1 MVIIFNHP
9 NFLGDNFHFMC
20 KILSRIEELSKHE
33 GITIGAL
40 EKKIGASKG
49 VLSRAIA
56 KGTDIQAKWIESLVE
71 NYPQY
76 SAEWLLTGKGGM
88 LKTSSA
94 NKTNV
99 EQQHISTSKADESTP
114 VVTYDPNV
122 GVPYYDVDFVA
133 GFDLI
138 INNQTFLPTANIV
151 VYGFEKVQ
159 MWCNA
164 TGNSMYPKICHG
176 DMIALRECTLEDIQ
190 YGEIYAVVLDTIRTI
205 KILRKSDNPNKFR
218 FIPINTEEYDEQEFC
233 KSRILRVFEV
243 LGNVS
248 RFM

>member
-1 MVIIFNHP
+1 M
-9 NFLGDNFHFMC
+9 
-20 KILSRIEELSKHE
+20 
-33 GITIGAL
+33 
-40 EKKIGASKG
+40 EKKDRLLKLIEHYSNGNKSEFARMIGVSPQA
-49 VLSRAIA
+49 VNTWISRNTFDIDIVYA
-56 KGTDIQAKWIESLVE
+56 KCVNIS
-71 NYPQY
+71 P
-76 SAEWLLTGKGGM
+76 EWLLTGNGPM
-88 LKTSSA
+88 LKTSSD
-94 NKTNV
+94 NNTNV
-99 EQQHISTSKADESTP
+99 EQQQVSTNTADESTP
-114 VVTYDPNV
+114 LVTYDPNV

-138 INNQTFLPTANIV
+138 INDQTFLPTANIV
-151 VYGFEKVQ
+151 VYGFEKAQ

-176 DMIALRECTLEDIQ
+176 DMIALRECTLEDVQ

-205 KILRKSDNPNKFR
+205 KILRKSDDSNKFR

>member
-1 MVIIFNHP
+1 M
-9 NFLGDNFHFMC
+9 
-20 KILSRIEELSKHE
+20 
-33 GITIGAL
+33 
-40 EKKIGASKG
+40 EKKDRLLRLIEHYSDGNKSEFARMIGVSPQAINTWI
-49 VLSRAIA
+49 SRNTFDIDIA
-56 KGTDIQAKWIESLVE
+56 YAKCINIS
-71 NYPQY
+71 P
-76 SAEWLLTGKGGM
+76 EWLLTGNGPM
-88 LKTSSA
+88 LKTSSD

-99 EQQHISTSKADESTP
+99 EQQQVSTNKAYESTP
-114 VVTYDPNV
+114 LVTYDPNV

-138 INNQTFLPTANIV
+138 INDQTFLPTANIV
-151 VYGFEKVQ
+151 VYGFEKAQ

-176 DMIALRECTLEDIQ
+176 DMIALRECTLEDVQ

-205 KILRKSDNPNKFR
+205 KILRKSDDPNKFR

>member
-1 MVIIFNHP
+1 MEINKRFEIIINSVYNGNQSAFAKAVGVTPTVIANVVGTRQGKPSFDVIS
-9 NFLGDNFHFMC
+9 
-20 KILSRIEELSKHE
+20 KICANANI
-33 GITIGAL
+33 
-40 EKKIGASKG
+40 
-49 VLSRAIA
+49 
-56 KGTDIQAKWIESLVE
+56 
-71 NYPQY
+71 
-76 SAEWLLTGKGGM
+76 SAEWLLTGKGPM
-88 LKTSSA
+88 LKTSSD

-99 EQQHISTSKADESTP
+99 EQQQVSTNKADESTP
-114 VVTYDPNV
+114 LVTYDPNV

-138 INNQTFLPTANIV
+138 INDQTFLPTANIV
-151 VYGFEKVQ
+151 VYGFEKAQ

-176 DMIALRECTLEDIQ
+176 DMIALRECTLEDVQ

-205 KILRKSDNPNKFR
+205 KILRKSDDPNKFR
-218 FIPINTEEYDEQEFC
+218 FIPINTEEYDEQDFC

>member
-1 MVIIFNHP
+1 M
-9 NFLGDNFHFMC
+9 
-20 KILSRIEELSKHE
+20 
-33 GITIGAL
+33 
-40 EKKIGASKG
+40 EKKDRLLRLIEHYSDGNKSEFARMIGVSPQAINTWI
-49 VLSRAIA
+49 SRNTFDIDIIYA
-56 KGTDIQAKWIESLVE
+56 KCINIS
-71 NYPQY
+71 P
-76 SAEWLLTGKGGM
+76 EWLLTGNGPM
-88 LKTSSA
+88 LKTSSD

-99 EQQHISTSKADESTP
+99 EQQQVSTNKADESTP
-114 VVTYDPNV
+114 LVTYDPNV

-138 INNQTFLPTANIV
+138 INDQTFLPTANIV
-151 VYGFEKVQ
+151 VYGFEKAQ

-176 DMIALRECTLEDIQ
+176 DMIALRECTLEDVQ

-205 KILRKSDNPNKFR
+205 KILRKSDDPNKFR

>member
-1 MVIIFNHP
+1 M
-9 NFLGDNFHFMC
+9 
-20 KILSRIEELSKHE
+20 
-33 GITIGAL
+33 
-40 EKKIGASKG
+40 EKKDRLLRLIEHYSDGNKSEFARMIGVSPQAINTWI
-49 VLSRAIA
+49 SRNTFDIDIIYA
-56 KGTDIQAKWIESLVE
+56 KCINIS
-71 NYPQY
+71 P
-76 SAEWLLTGKGGM
+76 EWLLTGNGPM
-88 LKTSSA
+88 LKTSSD

-99 EQQHISTSKADESTP
+99 EQQQVSTNKADESTP
-114 VVTYDPNV
+114 LVTYDPNV

-138 INNQTFLPTANIV
+138 INDQTFLPTANIV
-151 VYGFEKVQ
+151 VYGFEKAQ
-159 MWCNA
+159 MWCNV

-176 DMIALRECTLEDIQ
+176 DMIALRECTLEDVQ

-205 KILRKSDNPNKFR
+205 KILRKSDDPNKFR

>member
-1 MVIIFNHP
+1 M
-9 NFLGDNFHFMC
+9 
-20 KILSRIEELSKHE
+20 
-33 GITIGAL
+33 
-40 EKKIGASKG
+40 EKKDRLLRLIEHYSDGNKSEFARMIGVSPQA
-49 VLSRAIA
+49 VNTWISRNTFDIDIIYA
-56 KGTDIQAKWIESLVE
+56 KCINVS
-71 NYPQY
+71 P
-76 SAEWLLTGKGGM
+76 EWLLTGNGPM
-88 LKTSSA
+88 LKTSSD

-99 EQQHISTSKADESTP
+99 EQQQVSTNKADESTP
-114 VVTYDPNV
+114 LVTYDPNI

-138 INNQTFLPTANIV
+138 INDQTFLPTANIV
-151 VYGFEKVQ
+151 VYGFEKAQ

-176 DMIALRECTLEDIQ
+176 DMIALRECTLEDVQ

-205 KILRKSDNPNKFR
+205 KILRKSDDPNKFR

>member
-1 MVIIFNHP
+1 M
-9 NFLGDNFHFMC
+9 
-20 KILSRIEELSKHE
+20 
-33 GITIGAL
+33 
-40 EKKIGASKG
+40 EKKDRLLRLIEHYSDGNKSEFARMIGVSPQA
-49 VLSRAIA
+49 VNTWISRNTFDIDIIYA
-56 KGTDIQAKWIESLVE
+56 KCINVS
-71 NYPQY
+71 
-76 SAEWLLTGKGGM
+76 SEWLLTGNGPM
-88 LKTSSA
+88 LKTSSD
-94 NKTNV
+94 NNTNV
-99 EQQHISTSKADESTP
+99 EQQQVSTNTADESTP
-114 VVTYDPNV
+114 LVTYDPNV

-138 INNQTFLPTANIV
+138 INDQTFLPTANIV
-151 VYGFEKVQ
+151 VYGFEKAQ

-176 DMIALRECTLEDIQ
+176 DMIALRECTLEDVQ

-205 KILRKSDNPNKFR
+205 KILRKSDDSNKFR

-243 LGNVS
+243 LGNVN

>member
-1 MVIIFNHP
+1 M
-9 NFLGDNFHFMC
+9 
-20 KILSRIEELSKHE
+20 
-33 GITIGAL
+33 
-40 EKKIGASKG
+40 EKKDRLLRLIEHYSDGNKSEFARMIGVSPQA
-49 VLSRAIA
+49 VNTWISRNTFDIDIIYA
-56 KGTDIQAKWIESLVE
+56 KCINVS
-71 NYPQY
+71 
-76 SAEWLLTGKGGM
+76 SEWLLTGNGPM
-88 LKTSSA
+88 LKTSSD
-94 NKTNV
+94 NNTNV
-99 EQQHISTSKADESTP
+99 EQQQVSTNTADESTP
-114 VVTYDPNV
+114 LVTYDPNV

-151 VYGFEKVQ
+151 VYGFEKAQ

-176 DMIALRECTLEDIQ
+176 DMIALRECTLEDVQ

-205 KILRKSDNPNKFR
+205 KILRKSDDSNKFR

>member
-1 MVIIFNHP
+1 MKKKDRLLRLIEHYSDGNKSEFARMIGVSPQAINTWI
-9 NFLGDNFHFMC
+9 
-20 KILSRIEELSKHE
+20 SRNTFDID
-33 GITIGAL
+33 I
-40 EKKIGASKG
+40 
-49 VLSRAIA
+49 VYA
-56 KGTDIQAKWIESLVE
+56 KCINIS
-71 NYPQY
+71 P
-76 SAEWLLTGKGGM
+76 EWLLTGNGPM
-88 LKTSSA
+88 LKTSSD

-99 EQQHISTSKADESTP
+99 EQQQVSTNKADESTP
-114 VVTYDPNV
+114 LVTYDPNV
-122 GVPYYDVDFVA
+122 GVPYYDVDFVT

-138 INNQTFLPTANIV
+138 INDQTFLPTANIV
-151 VYGFEKVQ
+151 VYGFEKAQ

-176 DMIALRECTLEDIQ
+176 DMIALRECTLEDVQ

-205 KILRKSDNPNKFR
+205 KILRKSDDPNKFR

>member
-1 MVIIFNHP
+1 M
-9 NFLGDNFHFMC
+9 
-20 KILSRIEELSKHE
+20 
-33 GITIGAL
+33 
-40 EKKIGASKG
+40 EKKDRLLKLIEHYSNGNKSEFARMIGVSPQA
-49 VLSRAIA
+49 VNTWISRNTFDIDIIYA
-56 KGTDIQAKWIESLVE
+56 KCVNIS
-71 NYPQY
+71 P
-76 SAEWLLTGKGGM
+76 EWLLTGNGPM
-88 LKTSSA
+88 LKTSSD

-99 EQQHISTSKADESTP
+99 EQQQVSTNKADESTP
-114 VVTYDPNV
+114 LVTYDPNV

-138 INNQTFLPTANIV
+138 INDQTFLPTANIV
-151 VYGFEKVQ
+151 VYGFEKAQ

-176 DMIALRECTLEDIQ
+176 DMIALRECTLEDVQ
-190 YGEIYAVVLDTIRTI
+190 YGEIYAVILDTIRTI
-205 KILRKSDNPNKFR
+205 KILRKSDDPNKFR

>member
-1 MVIIFNHP
+1 MTKKERLEALIAHYSDGKPTRFAKYIGVAA
-9 NFLGDNFHFMC
+9 
-20 KILSRIEELSKHE
+20 S
-33 GITIGAL
+33 TI
-40 EKKIGASKG
+40 STW
-49 VLSRAIA
+49 IA
-56 KGTDIQAKWIESLVE
+56 RDSFDYDLLFAKCEMIS
-71 NYPQY
+71 P
-76 SAEWLLTGKGGM
+76 EWLLTGNGPM
-88 LKTSSA
+88 LKTSSD

-99 EQQHISTSKADESTP
+99 EQQQVSTNKADESTP
-114 VVTYDPNV
+114 LVTYDPNV

-151 VYGFEKVQ
+151 VYGFEKAQ

-176 DMIALRECTLEDIQ
+176 DMIALRECTLEDVQ

-205 KILRKSDNPNKFR
+205 KILRKSDDPNKFR

>member
-1 MVIIFNHP
+1 M
-9 NFLGDNFHFMC
+9 
-20 KILSRIEELSKHE
+20 
-33 GITIGAL
+33 
-40 EKKIGASKG
+40 EKKDRLLRLIEHYSDGNKSEFARMIGVSPQAINTWI
-49 VLSRAIA
+49 SRNTFDIDIIYA
-56 KGTDIQAKWIESLVE
+56 KCTNIS
-71 NYPQY
+71 P
-76 SAEWLLTGKGGM
+76 EWLLTGNGPM
-88 LKTSSA
+88 LKTSSD

-99 EQQHISTSKADESTP
+99 EQQQVSTNKADESTP
-114 VVTYDPNV
+114 LVTYDPNV

-138 INNQTFLPTANIV
+138 INDQTFLPTANIV
-151 VYGFEKVQ
+151 VYGFEKAQ

-176 DMIALRECTLEDIQ
+176 DMIALRECTLEDVQ

-205 KILRKSDNPNKFR
+205 KILRKSDDPNKFR

>member
-1 MVIIFNHP
+1 M
-9 NFLGDNFHFMC
+9 
-20 KILSRIEELSKHE
+20 
-33 GITIGAL
+33 
-40 EKKIGASKG
+40 EKKDRLLRLIEHYSDGNKSEFARMIGVSPQAINTWI
-49 VLSRAIA
+49 SRNTFDIDIVYA
-56 KGTDIQAKWIESLVE
+56 KCINIS
-71 NYPQY
+71 P
-76 SAEWLLTGKGGM
+76 EWLLTGNGPM
-88 LKTSSA
+88 LKISSD

-99 EQQHISTSKADESTP
+99 EQQQVSTNKADESTP
-114 VVTYDPNV
+114 LVTYDPNV

-138 INNQTFLPTANIV
+138 INDQTFLPTANIV
-151 VYGFEKVQ
+151 VYGFEKAQ

-176 DMIALRECTLEDIQ
+176 DMIALRECTLEDVQ

-205 KILRKSDNPNKFR
+205 KILRKSDDPNKFR

>member
-1 MVIIFNHP
+1 M
-9 NFLGDNFHFMC
+9 
-20 KILSRIEELSKHE
+20 
-33 GITIGAL
+33 
-40 EKKIGASKG
+40 EKKDRLLRLIEHYSDGNKSEFARMIGVSPQA
-49 VLSRAIA
+49 VNTWISRNTFDIDIIYA
-56 KGTDIQAKWIESLVE
+56 KCINVS
-71 NYPQY
+71 
-76 SAEWLLTGKGGM
+76 SEWLLTGNGPM
-88 LKTSSA
+88 LKTSSD
-94 NKTNV
+94 NNTNV
-99 EQQHISTSKADESTP
+99 EQQQVSTNTADESTP
-114 VVTYDPNV
+114 LVTYDPNV

-138 INNQTFLPTANIV
+138 INDQTFLPTANIV
-151 VYGFEKVQ
+151 VYGFEKAQ

-176 DMIALRECTLEDIQ
+176 DMIALRECTLEDVQ

-205 KILRKSDNPNKFR
+205 KILRKSDDSNKFR

>member
-1 MVIIFNHP
+1 M
-9 NFLGDNFHFMC
+9 
-20 KILSRIEELSKHE
+20 
-33 GITIGAL
+33 
-40 EKKIGASKG
+40 EKKDRLLRLIEHYSDGNKSEFARMIGVSPQAINTWI
-49 VLSRAIA
+49 SRNTFDIDIVYA
-56 KGTDIQAKWIESLVE
+56 KCINIS
-71 NYPQY
+71 P
-76 SAEWLLTGKGGM
+76 EWLLTGNGPM
-88 LKTSSA
+88 LKTSSD

-99 EQQHISTSKADESTP
+99 EQQLVSTNKADESTP
-114 VVTYDPNV
+114 LVTYDPNV

-138 INNQTFLPTANIV
+138 INDQTFLPTANIV
-151 VYGFEKVQ
+151 VYGFEKAQ

-176 DMIALRECTLEDIQ
+176 DMIALRECTLEDVQ

-205 KILRKSDNPNKFR
+205 KILRKSDDPNKFR

>member
-1 MVIIFNHP
+1 MKKKDRLLRLIEHYSDGNKSEFARMIGVSPQAINTWI
-9 NFLGDNFHFMC
+9 
-20 KILSRIEELSKHE
+20 SRNTFDID
-33 GITIGAL
+33 I
-40 EKKIGASKG
+40 
-49 VLSRAIA
+49 VYA
-56 KGTDIQAKWIESLVE
+56 KCINIS
-71 NYPQY
+71 P
-76 SAEWLLTGKGGM
+76 EWLLTGNGPM
-88 LKTSSA
+88 LKTSSD

-99 EQQHISTSKADESTP
+99 EQQLVSTNKADESTP
-114 VVTYDPNV
+114 LVTYDPNV

-138 INNQTFLPTANIV
+138 INDQTFRPTANIV
-151 VYGFEKVQ
+151 VYGFEKAQ

-176 DMIALRECTLEDIQ
+176 DMIALRECTLEDVQ

-205 KILRKSDNPNKFR
+205 KILRKSDDPNKFR

>member
-1 MVIIFNHP
+1 M
-9 NFLGDNFHFMC
+9 
-20 KILSRIEELSKHE
+20 
-33 GITIGAL
+33 
-40 EKKIGASKG
+40 EKKDRLLRLIEHYSDGNKSEFARMIGVSPQA
-49 VLSRAIA
+49 VNTWISRNTFDIDIIYA
-56 KGTDIQAKWIESLVE
+56 KCINVS
-71 NYPQY
+71 
-76 SAEWLLTGKGGM
+76 SEWLLTGNGPM
-88 LKTSSA
+88 LKTSSD
-94 NKTNV
+94 NNTNV
-99 EQQHISTSKADESTP
+99 EQQQVSANTADESTP
-114 VVTYDPNV
+114 LVTYDPNV

-138 INNQTFLPTANIV
+138 INDQTFLPTANIV
-151 VYGFEKVQ
+151 VYGFEKAQ

-176 DMIALRECTLEDIQ
+176 DMIALRECTLEDVQ

-205 KILRKSDNPNKFR
+205 KILRKSDDSNKFR

>member
-1 MVIIFNHP
+1 M
-9 NFLGDNFHFMC
+9 
-20 KILSRIEELSKHE
+20 
-33 GITIGAL
+33 
-40 EKKIGASKG
+40 EKKDRLLRLIEHYSDGNKSEFARMIGVSPQAINTWI
-49 VLSRAIA
+49 SRNTFDIDIIYA
-56 KGTDIQAKWIESLVE
+56 KCISIS
-71 NYPQY
+71 P
-76 SAEWLLTGKGGM
+76 EWLLTGNGPM
-88 LKTSSA
+88 LKTSSD

-99 EQQHISTSKADESTP
+99 EQQQVSTNKADESTP
-114 VVTYDPNV
+114 LVTYDPNV

-138 INNQTFLPTANIV
+138 INDQTFLPTANIV
-151 VYGFEKVQ
+151 VYGFEKAQ

-176 DMIALRECTLEDIQ
+176 DMIALRECTLEDVQ

-205 KILRKSDNPNKFR
+205 KILRKSDDPNKFR

>member
-1 MVIIFNHP
+1 M
-9 NFLGDNFHFMC
+9 
-20 KILSRIEELSKHE
+20 
-33 GITIGAL
+33 
-40 EKKIGASKG
+40 EKKDRLLRLIEHYSDGNKSEFARMIGVSPQA
-49 VLSRAIA
+49 VNTWISRNTFDIDIIYA
-56 KGTDIQAKWIESLVE
+56 KCINVS
-71 NYPQY
+71 
-76 SAEWLLTGKGGM
+76 SEWLLTGNGPM
-88 LKTSSA
+88 LKTSSD
-94 NKTNV
+94 NNTNV
-99 EQQHISTSKADESTP
+99 EQQQVSTNTADESTP
-114 VVTYDPNV
+114 LVTYDPNV

-138 INNQTFLPTANIV
+138 INDQTFLPTANIV
-151 VYGFEKVQ
+151 VYGFEKAQ

-176 DMIALRECTLEDIQ
+176 DMIALRECTLEDVQ

-205 KILRKSDNPNKFR
+205 KILRKSDDSNKFR

-248 RFM
+248 RLCN

>member
-1 MVIIFNHP
+1 M
-9 NFLGDNFHFMC
+9 
-20 KILSRIEELSKHE
+20 
-33 GITIGAL
+33 
-40 EKKIGASKG
+40 EKKDRLLRLIEHYSDGNKSEFARMMG
-49 VLSRAIA
+49 VSPQAINTWISRNTFDIDIVYA
-56 KGTDIQAKWIESLVE
+56 KCINIS
-71 NYPQY
+71 P
-76 SAEWLLTGKGGM
+76 EWLLTGNGPM
-88 LKTSSA
+88 LKTSSD

-99 EQQHISTSKADESTP
+99 EQQQVSTNKADESTP
-114 VVTYDPNV
+114 LVTCNPNV

-138 INNQTFLPTANIV
+138 INDQTFLPTANIV
-151 VYGFEKVQ
+151 VYGFEKAQ

-176 DMIALRECTLEDIQ
+176 DMISLRECTLEDIQ

>member
-1 MVIIFNHP
+1 M
-9 NFLGDNFHFMC
+9 
-20 KILSRIEELSKHE
+20 
-33 GITIGAL
+33 
-40 EKKIGASKG
+40 EKKDRLLRLIEHYSDGNKSEFARMIGVSPQAINTWI
-49 VLSRAIA
+49 SRNTFDIDIIYA
-56 KGTDIQAKWIESLVE
+56 KCINIS
-71 NYPQY
+71 P
-76 SAEWLLTGKGGM
+76 EWLLTGNGPM
-88 LKTSSA
+88 LKTSSD

-99 EQQHISTSKADESTP
+99 EQQQVSTNKADESTP
-114 VVTYDPNV
+114 LVTYDPNV

-138 INNQTFLPTANIV
+138 INDQTFLPTANIV
-151 VYGFEKVQ
+151 VYGFEKAQ
-159 MWCNA
+159 MWCNV

-176 DMIALRECTLEDIQ
+176 DMIALRECTLEDVQ

-205 KILRKSDNPNKFR
+205 KILRKSDDPNKFR

-248 RFM
+248 RFL

>member
-1 MVIIFNHP
+1 M
-9 NFLGDNFHFMC
+9 
-20 KILSRIEELSKHE
+20 
-33 GITIGAL
+33 
-40 EKKIGASKG
+40 EKKDRLLRLIEHYSDGNKSEFARMIGVSPQA
-49 VLSRAIA
+49 VNTWISRNTFDIDIIYA
-56 KGTDIQAKWIESLVE
+56 KCINVS
-71 NYPQY
+71 
-76 SAEWLLTGKGGM
+76 SEWLLTGNGPM
-88 LKTSSA
+88 LKTSSD
-94 NKTNV
+94 NNTNV
-99 EQQHISTSKADESTP
+99 EQQQVSTNTADESTP
-114 VVTYDPNV
+114 LVTYDPNV

-138 INNQTFLPTANIV
+138 INDQTFPPTANIV
-151 VYGFEKVQ
+151 VYGFEKAQ

-176 DMIALRECTLEDIQ
+176 DMIALRECTLEDVQ

-205 KILRKSDNPNKFR
+205 KILRKSDDSNKFR

>member
-1 MVIIFNHP
+1 M
-9 NFLGDNFHFMC
+9 
-20 KILSRIEELSKHE
+20 
-33 GITIGAL
+33 
-40 EKKIGASKG
+40 EKKDRLLRLIEHYSDGNKSEFARMIGVSPQAINTWI
-49 VLSRAIA
+49 SRNTFDIDIVYA
-56 KGTDIQAKWIESLVE
+56 KCINIS
-71 NYPQY
+71 P
-76 SAEWLLTGKGGM
+76 EWLLTGNGPM
-88 LKTSSA
+88 LKTSSD

-99 EQQHISTSKADESTP
+99 EQQQVSTNKADESTP
-114 VVTYDPNV
+114 LVTYDPNV

-138 INNQTFLPTANIV
+138 INDQTFLPTANIV
-151 VYGFEKVQ
+151 VYGFEKAQ

-176 DMIALRECTLEDIQ
+176 DMIALRECTLEDVQ

-205 KILRKSDNPNKFR
+205 KILRKSDDPNKFR